1 MFEQLGPGLLLRYFK
16 DVFKLPV
23 YTVITGNDF
32 STELTQN
39 SNINNDVAPAKTVIP
54 AEWDIWKIKS
64 VSCEAGDLLHLH
76 DPLPPLECVQEQL
89 AAENQGC
96 MTAGQKC

>member
-1 MFEQLGPGLLLRYFK
+1 MRLTSSSRLHRRISECFFIS
-16 DVFKLPV
+16 D
-23 YTVITGNDF
+23 DF

-39 SNINNDVAPAKTVIP
+39 SNIHNLHNPCKDSPELP

-76 DPLPPLECVQEQL
+76 DPPRPLEYVQEQL

-96 MTAGQKC
+96 MTAGQKCY